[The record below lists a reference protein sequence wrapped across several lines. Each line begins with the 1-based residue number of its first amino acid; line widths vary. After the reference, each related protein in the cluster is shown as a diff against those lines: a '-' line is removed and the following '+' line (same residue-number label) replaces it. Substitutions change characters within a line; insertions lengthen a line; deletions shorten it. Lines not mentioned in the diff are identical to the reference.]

1 VSFACV
7 FPGQGSQSV
16 GMLAALAADEAV
28 VRDAFA
34 EANDALGY
42 DLWAICKDGPAEA
55 LNDTRRTQPALLA
68 AGVAVWRAW
77 RAHGGDTPALMAGH
91 SLGEYTALVCA
102 GALDFGAALKLV
114 EHRGELM
121 QQAVP
126 AGTGAMAAVIGL
138 DDEGVRAACAEA
150 AQGDVVEAVN
160 YNSPGQ
166 VVIAGHAAAV
176 ERAGAAAKARG
187 AKRVLPLPVSVPS
200 HCALMK
206 PAAEALATRLADTA
220 FNAPATPVV
229 LNVTAG
235 PATDAAA
242 IRDALARQLYSPV
255 RWVESM
261 CYAAD
266 AGVTM
271 LVECG
276 PGKVLGG
283 LAKRIDERLS
293 GVSIND
299 PDSLKAALAAVKD
312 SQ

>member
-1 VSFACV
+1 MSFACV

-16 GMLAALAADEAV
+16 GMLETLAADEAV
-28 VRDAFA
+28 VRDTFA
-34 EANDALGY
+34 EAGNALGY
-42 DLWAICKDGPAEA
+42 DLWALVQGGPADA
-55 LNDTRRTQPALLA
+55 LNETHRTQPALLA

-77 RAHGGDTPALMAGH
+77 RARGGATPTLMAGH

-102 GALDFGAALKLV
+102 GALDFSTALKLV
-114 EHRGELM
+114 EHRGALM

-138 DDEGVRAACAEA
+138 DDDGVRAACADA
-150 AQGDVVEAVN
+150 AQGEVVEAVN

-166 VVIAGHAAAV
+166 VVIAGHTAAV
-176 ERAGAAAKARG
+176 ERAGAAAKTRG

-206 PAAEALATRLADTA
+206 PAADALASRLADTT
-220 FNAPATPVV
+220 FDTPNVPVV
-229 LNVTAG
+229 LNVTAA
-235 PATDAAA
+235 PATDAGA
-242 IRDALARQLYSPV
+242 IREALARQLHSPV

-261 CYAAD
+261 RYAAD
-266 AGVTM
+266 TGVTL

-293 GVSIND
+293 GISAND
-299 PDSLKAALAAVKD
+299 PDSLMAALAAVKD
-312 SQ
+312 S

>member
-1 VSFACV
+1 
-7 FPGQGSQSV
+7 
-16 GMLAALAADEAV
+16 MLEALAADESA
-28 VRDAFA
+28 VRDVFA
-34 EANDALGY
+34 EATDTLGY
-42 DLWAICKDGPAEA
+42 DLWALCTEGPADA
-55 LNDTRRTQPALLA
+55 LNETHRTQPALLT

-77 RAHGGDTPALMAGH
+77 RAHDGAIPAVMAGH

-102 GALDFGAALKLV
+102 GALDFRAAIKLV

-126 AGTGAMAAVIGL
+126 AGTGAMAAIIGL
-138 DDEGVRAACAEA
+138 DDDGVRAACAEA

-176 ERAGAAAKARG
+176 ERAGTAAKARG
-187 AKRVLPLPVSVPS
+187 AKRALPLPVSVPS

-206 PAAEALATRLADTA
+206 PAADALAKRLADTE
-220 FNAPATPVV
+220 FNEPTVPVV
-229 LNVTAG
+229 LNVTAA

-242 IRDALARQLYSPV
+242 IRDALARQLHSPV

-261 CYAAD
+261 RYAAET
-266 AGVTM
+266 GVTL

-283 LAKRIDERLS
+283 LAKRIDDRLAGIS
-293 GVSIND
+293 VND
-299 PDSLKAALAAVKD
+299 PDSLTAALAAVKD
-312 SQ
+312 AR

>member
-1 VSFACV
+1 MSFACV

-34 EANDALGY
+34 EAGDALGY
-42 DLWAICKDGPAEA
+42 DLWALCQNGPAEA
-55 LNDTRRTQPALLA
+55 LNETRRTQPALLA

-77 RAHGGDTPALMAGH
+77 RARGGAAPALMAGH

-102 GALDFGAALKLV
+102 DALDFAAALKLV

-126 AGTGAMAAVIGL
+126 SGTGAMAAVIGL
-138 DDEGVRAACAEA
+138 DDDGVRAACAEA

-206 PAAEALATRLADTA
+206 PAAEALATRLTDTA
-220 FNAPATPVV
+220 FGAPSIPVV
-229 LNVTAG
+229 LNVTAA
-235 PATDAAA
+235 PATDAGA
-242 IRDALARQLYSPV
+242 IRDALARQLHSPV

-261 CYAAD
+261 RYAAD
-266 AGVTM
+266 AGVAL

-283 LAKRIDERLS
+283 LAKRIDERLA
-293 GVSIND
+293 GVSASD
-299 PDSLKAALAAVKD
+299 PDSLTAALAAVKETR
-312 SQ
+312 

>member
-1 VSFACV
+1 MSFACV

-16 GMLAALAADEAV
+16 GMLETLAADEAV
-28 VRDAFA
+28 VRDTFA
-34 EANDALGY
+34 EAGNALGY
-42 DLWAICKDGPAEA
+42 DLWAVVQGGPADA
-55 LNDTRRTQPALLA
+55 LNETHRTQPALLA

-77 RAHGGDTPALMAGH
+77 RARGGATPTLMAGH

-102 GALDFGAALKLV
+102 GALDFSTALKLV
-114 EHRGELM
+114 EHRGALM

-138 DDEGVRAACAEA
+138 DDDGVRAACADA
-150 AQGDVVEAVN
+150 AQGEVVEAVN

-166 VVIAGHAAAV
+166 VVIAGHTAAV
-176 ERAGAAAKARG
+176 ERAGAAAKTRG

-206 PAAEALATRLADTA
+206 PAADALASRLADTT
-220 FNAPATPVV
+220 FDTPNVPVV
-229 LNVTAG
+229 LNVTAA
-235 PATDAAA
+235 PATDAGA
-242 IRDALARQLYSPV
+242 IREALARQLHSPV

-261 CYAAD
+261 RYAAD
-266 AGVTM
+266 AGVTL

-293 GVSIND
+293 GISAND
-299 PDSLKAALAAVKD
+299 PDSLMAALAAVKD
-312 SQ
+312 S